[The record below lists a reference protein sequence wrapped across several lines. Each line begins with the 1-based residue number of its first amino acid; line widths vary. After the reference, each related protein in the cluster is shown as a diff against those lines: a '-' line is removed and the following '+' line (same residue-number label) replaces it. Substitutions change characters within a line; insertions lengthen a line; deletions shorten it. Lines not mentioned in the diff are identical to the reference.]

1 MRRIAKDQ
9 RARIR
14 LTLNGRALSAE
25 AEPRMLL
32 SDFLRHSL
40 GATGTHVGCEHGVCG
55 CCTVLLDGA
64 AVRSCLTLAVQAEG
78 RDVRTVESLAA
89 PDGTLNPLQ
98 QAFQNHHALQ
108 CGFCTPGILMSFTDY
123 LEAQSAAVRGGHP
136 RGLERTSVPLYRL
149 CRHRVRALEAAGHQ
163 QSSEPTEQVMNKQQT
178 KQDTKQ
184 PAKQVYRELVT
195 INGKNVVLAHNEP
208 PVINAGV
215 LEYAEIFRM
224 FNIFDEKFSPTNID
238 KADGTPLRLY
248 TSDRVKVDVSK
259 RRKHDMGF
267 WHRNIDAHEIIFCVK
282 GALKWETEMGVK
294 IMHPGDM
301 LFIPKGIG
309 HRSMLCEDS
318 TDDNVLI
325 ELKIADELTYVGD
338 NK

>member
-1 MRRIAKDQ
+1 LQHDLISRWPAAK
-9 RARIR
+9 RARPSPPETTELEWAASR
-14 LTLNGRALSAE
+14 RRPRQPLTCPAAGLSYGRVLGNLSGE
-25 AEPRMLL
+25 
-32 SDFLRHSL
+32 
-40 GATGTHVGCEHGVCG
+40 
-55 CCTVLLDGA
+55 GA
-64 AVRSCLTLAVQAEG
+64 A
-78 RDVRTVESLAA
+78 
-89 PDGTLNPLQ
+89 
-98 QAFQNHHALQ
+98 
-108 CGFCTPGILMSFTDY
+108 
-123 LEAQSAAVRGGHP
+123 
-136 RGLERTSVPLYRL
+136 
-149 CRHRVRALEAAGHQ
+149 AAGG
-163 QSSEPTEQVMNKQQT
+163 EIIMNKPQT
-178 KQDTKQ
+178 KEDRQGA
-184 PAKQVYRELVT
+184 AKQVYRELVT

-215 LEYAEIFRM
+215 LEYGEIFRM
-224 FNIFDEKFSPTNID
+224 FNIFDEKFSPSNID

-294 IMHPGDM
+294 VMHPGDM

-325 ELKIADELTYVGD
+325 ELKIADDLTFVGD
-338 NK
+338 NAK

>member
-1 MRRIAKDQ
+1 MEG
-9 RARIR
+9 
-14 LTLNGRALSAE
+14 GRCWL
-25 AEPRMLL
+25 RL
-32 SDFLRHSL
+32 SDAGIREVVSGHLCR
-40 GATGTHVGCEHGVCG
+40 
-55 CCTVLLDGA
+55 CTNCAG
-64 AVRSCLTLAVQAEG
+64 
-78 RDVRTVESLAA
+78 VESAPLNAA
-89 PDGTLNPLQ
+89 
-98 QAFQNHHALQ
+98 NHQH
-108 CGFCTPGILMSFTDY
+108 SF
-123 LEAQSAAVRGGHP
+123 
-136 RGLERTSVPLYRL
+136 ERQETI
-149 CRHRVRALEAAGHQ
+149 
-163 QSSEPTEQVMNKQQT
+163 MNKPQT
-178 KQDTKQ
+178 KQDSGQ
-184 PAKQVYRELVT
+184 PASQIYRELVT

-267 WHRNIDAHEIIFCVK
+267 WHRNIDAHEIIFCVR
-282 GALKWETEMGVK
+282 GALKWETEMGIK

-309 HRSMLCEDS
+309 HRSMLCDDS

-325 ELKIADELTYVGD
+325 ELKIADDLTYVGD
-338 NK
+338 NR

>member
-1 MRRIAKDQ
+1 
-9 RARIR
+9 
-14 LTLNGRALSAE
+14 
-25 AEPRMLL
+25 
-32 SDFLRHSL
+32 
-40 GATGTHVGCEHGVCG
+40 
-55 CCTVLLDGA
+55 
-64 AVRSCLTLAVQAEG
+64 
-78 RDVRTVESLAA
+78 
-89 PDGTLNPLQ
+89 
-98 QAFQNHHALQ
+98 
-108 CGFCTPGILMSFTDY
+108 
-123 LEAQSAAVRGGHP
+123 
-136 RGLERTSVPLYRL
+136 
-149 CRHRVRALEAAGHQ
+149 
-163 QSSEPTEQVMNKQQT
+163 MNKPQT
-178 KQDTKQ
+178 KQQQSAQ
-184 PAKQVYRELVT
+184 PVYRELVT

-215 LEYAEIFRM
+215 LENADIFRM
-224 FNIFDEKFSPTNID
+224 INIFAEKFSPTNID

-267 WHRNIDAHEIIFCVK
+267 WHRNVDAHEIIFCVK

-325 ELKIADELTYVGD
+325 ELKIADDLTYVGENRSPD
-338 NK
+338 GGPLRRNPGWYPRAKSAGCVTAVPGLRAPKGALIRLQDMM

>member
-1 MRRIAKDQ
+1 MRRVNRDE
-9 RARIR
+9 RTRVGF
-14 LTLNGRALSAE
+14 TLNGRAVSGD

-32 SDFLRHSL
+32 TDFLRHVI

-55 CCTVLLDGA
+55 CCTVLIDGT
-64 AVRSCLTLAVQAEG
+64 AVRGCLTLAVQAEG
-78 RDVRTVESLAA
+78 RAVTTVEALAS
-89 PDGTLNPLQ
+89 PDGTLNALQ
-98 QAFQNHHALQ
+98 QAFQQHHALQ

-123 LEAQSAAVRGGHP
+123 LARNPHPTEDEIREVLSGHLCRCTGYAGIVAAVLAVSGGSP
-136 RGLERTSVPLYRL
+136 NRDSP
-149 CRHRVRALEAAGHQ
+149 
-163 QSSEPTEQVMNKQQT
+163 EPIMT
-178 KQDTKQ
+178 KAT
-184 PAKQVYRELVT
+184 YRERVT
-195 INGKNVVLAHNEP
+195 IDGKNVVLAHNEP

-215 LEYAEIFRM
+215 LENADIFRM
-224 FNIFDEKFSPTNID
+224 INIFADKFSPSNID

-248 TSDRVKVDVSK
+248 TSDKVKIDVSK

-294 IMHPGDM
+294 VMHPGDM
-301 LFIPKGIG
+301 LLIPKGIG

-325 ELKIADELTYVGD
+325 ELKIADELTSVGE
-338 NK
+338 K

>member
-1 MRRIAKDQ
+1 
-9 RARIR
+9 
-14 LTLNGRALSAE
+14 
-25 AEPRMLL
+25 
-32 SDFLRHSL
+32 
-40 GATGTHVGCEHGVCG
+40 
-55 CCTVLLDGA
+55 
-64 AVRSCLTLAVQAEG
+64 
-78 RDVRTVESLAA
+78 
-89 PDGTLNPLQ
+89 
-98 QAFQNHHALQ
+98 
-108 CGFCTPGILMSFTDY
+108 
-123 LEAQSAAVRGGHP
+123 
-136 RGLERTSVPLYRL
+136 
-149 CRHRVRALEAAGHQ
+149 
-163 QSSEPTEQVMNKQQT
+163 MNKPQG
-178 KQDTKQ
+178 KQDSA

-215 LEYAEIFRM
+215 LENGDIFRM
-224 FNIFDEKFSPTNID
+224 INIFAETFTPSNLD

-309 HRSMLCEDS
+309 HRSMLCEDFDRRERADRAQDRRRPHLCRGEQVARPFS
-318 TDDNVLI
+318 VV
-325 ELKIADELTYVGD
+325 IAGLDPAIHPSSQEDGCAGQARA
-338 NK
+338 